1 ANADRIT
8 LTAKTELVVQG
19 GGSATTYNASGITH
33 VTTGPYT
40 AHAANFAHMGPK
52 SLAGTFPEPPKPGKG
67 SLELFN
73 KYATLEGVKEGDF
86 EVVDAMGTRLPGALD
101 AKGFM
106 SVAGAAS
113 GPVSVRFGRD
123 PADTWSVGSYFATP
137 AKPIVPRGENVAA
150 QAKTL
155 ASAAMGAMHAVK
167 GGVQAVQQVQT
178 TVQAAS
184 KGVPQLLMAAAPS
197 AVELLG
203 TAKRASDLPGLP
215 AMLSSTSSFET
226 PALLMG
232 EMLS

>member
-1 ANADRIT
+1 
-8 LTAKTELVVQG
+8 
-19 GGSATTYNASGITH
+19 
-33 VTTGPYT
+33 
-40 AHAANFAHMGPK
+40 M
-52 SLAGTFPEPPKPGKG
+52 AGCICISST
-67 SLELFN
+67 
-73 KYATLEGVKEGDF
+73 
-86 EVVDAMGTRLPGALD
+86 
-101 AKGFM
+101 
-106 SVAGAAS
+106 
-113 GPVSVRFGRD
+113 
-123 PADTWSVGSYFATP
+123 
-137 AKPIVPRGENVAA
+137 
-150 QAKTL
+150 
-155 ASAAMGAMHAVK
+155 SAAMGAMHAVK